1 MPLPAI
7 KLMSLVVKQLIGK
20 PIANRVK
27 EAAKN
32 SPRFKNSVVLPLA
45 QFYTRTTVQIKS
57 RMLGI
62 GKVESVEPISIE
74 RAVDLMGDFAGEV
87 TIVVIAISLVFL
99 EMHRQN
105 QKVESTYDA
114 YNDTIESLKDR
125 VEQLELVVK
134 NQTLQTE
141 KMEEVVKNLNQTVF
155 YSQHGITSKI
165 LNTTE
170 EQKAAENK
178 KSKS

>member
-7 KLMSLVVKQLIGK
+7 KLISLVVKQLVGK

-27 EAAKN
+27 EAAKK
-32 SPRFKNSVVLPLA
+32 SPRFKNYVVLPLA

-62 GKVESVEPISIE
+62 GKVESVEPVSIE

-87 TIVVIAISLVFL
+87 TIVIIAISLIFV
-99 EMHRQN
+99 EMQRQQN
-105 QKVESTYDA
+105 KVESTYDA
-114 YNDTIESLKDR
+114 YNDTIESLKER
-125 VEQLELVVK
+125 VEQLELTIK
-134 NQTLQTE
+134 KQTVQTE
-141 KMEEVVKNLNQTVF
+141 KMEEVVKNLNRTVF

-165 LNTTE
+165 LNMSQE
-170 EQKAAENK
+170 EKSEEAT
-178 KSKS
+178 KSK